1 MKKIL
6 SLLLALGLCFGL
18 TGCSDEDTKPKENN
32 TKDEINEDK
41 QDEKKMTKKMKLK
54 YMALEKLL
62 HILKMVKI

>member
-41 QDEKKMTKKMKLK
+41 QDEKR
-54 YMALEKLL
+54 
-62 HILKMVKI
+62 

>member
-32 TKDEINEDK
+32 TKDAENTLSCSFGFIINK
-41 QDEKKMTKKMKLK
+41 NYTP
-54 YMALEKLL
+54 Y
-62 HILKMVKI
+62 IN